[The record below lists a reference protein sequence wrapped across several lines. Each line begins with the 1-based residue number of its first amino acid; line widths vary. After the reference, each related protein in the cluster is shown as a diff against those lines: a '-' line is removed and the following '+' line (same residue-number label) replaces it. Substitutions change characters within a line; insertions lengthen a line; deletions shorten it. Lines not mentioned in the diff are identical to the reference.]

1 MEEGKI
7 MHQQS
12 FEMEI
17 ASFDIVS
24 NSKDKE
30 ILVVGFASGNVA
42 LYDMQGNFEEI
53 GKLII
58 HKPRI
63 VSNIVGFNELKNDVA
78 FKYMVVTDTGGR
90 LTIWQFQKG
99 RK

>member
-1 MEEGKI
+1 MITGGFDKTVKFFSKKKEKI
-7 MHQQS
+7 IHQQL

-17 ASFDIVS
+17 ASLDIVS

-30 ILVVGFASGNVA
+30 ILVVGFASGNVE
-42 LYDMQGNFEEI
+42 LYDMQGNFEDI

-63 VSNIVGFNELKNDVA
+63 E
-78 FKYMVVTDTGGR
+78 
-90 LTIWQFQKG
+90 
-99 RK
+99 